1 MRVLVL
7 GAGAVGGYFGARL
20 IEAGTKVSFLVR
32 PRRAGQIARSGIVVE
47 SQLGNFSV
55 RPNVITESPGKDWDL
70 ILVACKSFDLASAIA
85 AIGPAMGSET
95 IVLPLLNGIAHIDEL
110 DEHFGSA
117 RTVAGVAYIAST
129 LTPDGVIH
137 HLNNVHRLGFGGRHG
152 RHPPALAALAEAFR
166 GSPVDVRLLDNPIQA
181 LWDKLALLGP
191 LAAMTCLMRAPVG
204 RIVATDGGALMMRK
218 CLAEVAT
225 IAAVGGYPPSAT
237 VIASTEKVLTEP
249 GSKFAASMLRD
260 IERHGPTEGQHVVG
274 DLVARAKAA
283 GVDAPLLQMAWRH
296 LQAYEAGRAAAH

>member
-1 MRVLVL
+1 
-7 GAGAVGGYFGARL
+7 
-20 IEAGTKVSFLVR
+20 
-32 PRRAGQIARSGIVVE
+32 
-47 SQLGNFSV
+47 
-55 RPNVITESPGKDWDL
+55 
-70 ILVACKSFDLASAIA
+70 
-85 AIGPAMGSET
+85 
-95 IVLPLLNGIAHIDEL
+95 
-110 DEHFGSA
+110 
-117 RTVAGVAYIAST
+117 
-129 LTPDGVIH
+129 
-137 HLNNVHRLGFGGRHG
+137 
-152 RHPPALAALAEAFR
+152 
-166 GSPVDVRLLDNPIQA
+166 
-181 LWDKLALLGP
+181 
-191 LAAMTCLMRAPVG
+191 MRAPVG